1 MALVKNNSRKENT
14 PTPHNAAKKGQI
26 APTVLLPGDPQ
37 RAEWI
42 AKTFLTG
49 AKLVT
54 DIRGMKGFTGKID
67 GKPVTVMGS
76 GMGAG
81 SAGIYIYE
89 LYNYYGV
96 EAVVRIG
103 TCCSFQKGTKLGSMI
118 FAMTAS
124 TDSNYEYQYGLRGHL
139 SPAADFGLLEAAADY
154 ARKNKLAFESH
165 FCTLKAKNKQCTII
179 YIKLPKLEIV
189 QNIELMDVVKSKMST
204 EIHSLET
211 KNKRAYMYQ
220 INDYTYAII
229 FERVTDFETKDTIKY
244 VKKRL
249 DETMMT
255 WEYSNRPEY
264 KMVVIDHAENIENM
278 NVLSSYSGFLFE
290 HEKLKKSN

>member
-1 MALVKNNSRKENT
+1 MASVKNNSNKDKT

-26 APTVLLPGDPQ
+26 APTVLLPGDPE

-42 AKTFLTG
+42 AKKFLTG

-54 DIRGMKGFTGKID
+54 DIRGMKGFTGKFN

-103 TCCSFQKGTKLGSMI
+103 TCCSFQKGTKLGAMI
-118 FAMTAS
+118 LAMTAS

-139 SPAADFGLLEAAADY
+139 SPAADFGLLEAAADF
-154 ARKNKLAFESH
+154 ARKNKFAFEAGPVFSSD
-165 FCTLKAKNKQCTII
+165 FYSAYNALGDQVWKSWAKMGCLAQDMETYCLYSQAAFAKKKALSILTSVYDKTAGKGIASDAKTLT
-179 YIKLPKLEIV
+179 PMV
-189 QNIELMDVVKSKMST
+189 QTAL
-204 EIHSLET
+204 SL
-211 KNKRAYMYQ
+211 
-220 INDYTYAII
+220 
-229 FERVTDFETKDTIKY
+229 V
-244 VKKRL
+244 
-249 DETMMT
+249 
-255 WEYSNRPEY
+255 
-264 KMVVIDHAENIENM
+264 
-278 NVLSSYSGFLFE
+278 
-290 HEKLKKSN
+290 

>member
-1 MALVKNNSRKENT
+1 MAVVKNNSNKDRT

-26 APTVLLPGDPQ
+26 APTVLLPGDPE

-54 DIRGMKGFTGKID
+54 DIRGMKGFTGKIN

-89 LYNYYGV
+89 LYNYYDV

-103 TCCSFQKGTKLGSMI
+103 TCCSFQKGTKLGAMI

-139 SPAADFGLLEAAADY
+139 SPAADFGLLQAAADY
-154 ARKNKLAFESH
+154 ARKNKLAFEAGPIFSSD
-165 FCTLKAKNKQCTII
+165 FYSAYNALGDQVWQSWAKMGCLAQDMETYCLYSQAAFAKKKALSILTNVYDKPAEKGIASDAKALT
-179 YIKLPKLEIV
+179 PMV
-189 QNIELMDVVKSKMST
+189 QTALALV
-204 EIHSLET
+204 
-211 KNKRAYMYQ
+211 
-220 INDYTYAII
+220 
-229 FERVTDFETKDTIKY
+229 
-244 VKKRL
+244 
-249 DETMMT
+249 
-255 WEYSNRPEY
+255 
-264 KMVVIDHAENIENM
+264 
-278 NVLSSYSGFLFE
+278 
-290 HEKLKKSN
+290 

>member
-1 MALVKNNSRKENT
+1 MALVKNNSNKENT

-26 APTVLLPGDPQ
+26 APTVLLPGDPN

-42 AKTFLTG
+42 AKTFLKD

-54 DIRGMKGFTGKID
+54 DIRGIKGFTGKFN

-154 ARKNKLAFESH
+154 ARKNKLAFEAGPVFSSD
-165 FCTLKAKNKQCTII
+165 FYSAYNALGDQVWKSWAKMGCLAQDMETYCLYSQAAFAKKKALSILTNVYDKITNKGIASDAKALTTM
-179 YIKLPKLEIV
+179 V
-189 QNIELMDVVKSKMST
+189 QTAL
-204 EIHSLET
+204 SL
-211 KNKRAYMYQ
+211 
-220 INDYTYAII
+220 
-229 FERVTDFETKDTIKY
+229 V
-244 VKKRL
+244 
-249 DETMMT
+249 
-255 WEYSNRPEY
+255 
-264 KMVVIDHAENIENM
+264 
-278 NVLSSYSGFLFE
+278 
-290 HEKLKKSN
+290 